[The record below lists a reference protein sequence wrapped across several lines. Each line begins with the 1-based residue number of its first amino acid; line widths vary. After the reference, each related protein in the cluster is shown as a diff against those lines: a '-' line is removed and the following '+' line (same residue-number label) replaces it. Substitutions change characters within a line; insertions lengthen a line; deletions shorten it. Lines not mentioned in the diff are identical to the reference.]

1 MHFSTLTSVHLSS
14 FSMDS
19 SMETIKSEPTV
30 DPAQVNWRQEC
41 REKSILEVLQS
52 EDTVL
57 INDSGEELLMMNK
70 MLDR

>member
-57 INDSGEELLMMNK
+57 INDSGDEITDDEQ
-70 MLDR
+70 DVR

>member
-1 MHFSTLTSVHLSS
+1 
-14 FSMDS
+14 
-19 SMETIKSEPTV
+19 METIKSEPTV

-57 INDSGEELLMMNK
+57 INDSGE
-70 MLDR
+70 DY